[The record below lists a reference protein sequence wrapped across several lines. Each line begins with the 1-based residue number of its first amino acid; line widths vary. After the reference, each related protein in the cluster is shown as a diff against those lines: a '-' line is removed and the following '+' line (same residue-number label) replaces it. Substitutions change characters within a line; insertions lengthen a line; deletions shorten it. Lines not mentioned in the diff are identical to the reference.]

1 MISHYEKTI
10 LNKLLDKY
18 ERSKSFIGDNKVNQR
33 FSVKLPTLFPQYT
46 DHANY
51 KLFQS
56 VNEAIEV
63 LARKKLI
70 VAKANST
77 KVCSEVRLNLE
88 GLDDA
93 YNYLNREPKKDI
105 NNSVRQVL
113 ESYQDRNEIL
123 NRFCRAQMER
133 ILTNKSIQW
142 FSDLTEFEKIL
153 RAVDELLR
161 IGSETFVRDF
171 SVRIF
176 KDSKAFEQ
184 IRSKVEN
191 LLFEYGDFPE
201 KNQLLENLN
210 LVKNPTYV
218 NFKGAGSLELSGQTI
233 DLSQLRSDLAIS
245 SSMLTDIDKIKITG
259 RAVLTIENLT
269 SFHTTDRSDMFVIY
283 LGGFHN
289 NVRREF
295 IKKVFQQN
303 PGVSFYHFGDID
315 AGGFY
320 ILEHLKRQ
328 TGIDFQPYK
337 MDLEALKEYQ
347 EYSKKLTEHD
357 RERLTRLRESE
368 FKEVVSY
375 MLENDCKLEQEAI
388 GKNYLCATQREI
400 NKADSKVPFIEH
412 P

>member
-1 MISHYEKTI
+1 MISNYEKMI

-51 KLFQS
+51 ELFQA
-56 VNEAIEV
+56 VNEAIDV

-70 VAKANST
+70 FAKANST
-77 KVCSEVRLNLE
+77 KVYSEVSLTLE
-88 GLDDA
+88 GINDA
-93 YNYLNREPKKDI
+93 YNYLNRDLKTDI
-105 NNSVRQVL
+105 NKSVRQVL
-113 ESYQDRNEIL
+113 DAYKDRNEIL
-123 NRFCRAQMER
+123 NRYCMAQAER
-133 ILTNKSIQW
+133 ILTNKSVQW
-142 FSDLTEFEKIL
+142 FSGDLREFETIL

-176 KDSKAFEQ
+176 KDSKVFER
-184 IRSKVEN
+184 ISSKVEN

-201 KNQLLENLN
+201 KNQLLKNLN

-218 NFKGAGSLELSGQTI
+218 NFKGAGSIELSGQTI
-233 DLSQLRSDLAIS
+233 DLSKLRSDLAIS
-245 SSMLTDIDKIKITG
+245 SSMLPDINKIKITG
-259 RAVLTIENLT
+259 RAVITIENLT
-269 SFHTTDRSDMFVIY
+269 SFHTTDCSDLFVIY

-289 NVRREF
+289 SVRREF
-295 IKKVFQQN
+295 IKGIFKQN
-303 PGVSFYHFGDID
+303 PGVPFYHFGDID

-328 TGIDFQPYK
+328 TGIEFQPYK
-337 MDLEALKEYQ
+337 MDLETLMEYQ
-347 EYSKKLTEHD
+347 EYSKKLTNHD
-357 RERLTRLRESE
+357 RERLMKLRESQ
-368 FKEVVSY
+368 FKEVISY

-388 GKNYLCATQREI
+388 I
-400 NKADSKVPFIEH
+400 I
-412 P
+412 

>member
-1 MISHYEKTI
+1 MISLYEKKI
-10 LNKLLDKY
+10 LNRLLDKY
-18 ERSKSFIGDNKVNQR
+18 EGSKSFIGNNKVNQR

-51 KLFQS
+51 ELFQS
-56 VNEAIEV
+56 VNEAIDV

-77 KVCSEVRLNLE
+77 RVCSEVSLKIE
-88 GLDDA
+88 GIDDA
-93 YNYLNREPKKDI
+93 YNYLNRVQKNYI
-105 NNSVRQVL
+105 NYSVRQVL
-113 ESYQDRNEIL
+113 DAYKDRNEIL
-123 NRFCRAQMER
+123 NRFCTAQTER
-133 ILTNKSIQW
+133 ILANRPIQF
-142 FSDLTEFEKIL
+142 FSGELGEFENIL
-153 RAVDELLR
+153 IAVDELLR

-176 KDSKAFEQ
+176 KDSKTFER

-218 NFKGAGSLELSGQTI
+218 NFKGAGSLELCGQMI

-245 SSMLTDIDKIKITG
+245 SSMLPDIDTIKITG

-269 SFHTTDRSDMFVIY
+269 SFHTTDCSDMFVIY

-289 NVRREF
+289 RVRREF
-295 IKKVFQQN
+295 IKKIFQQN
-303 PGVSFYHFGDID
+303 PGVCFYHFGDID

-320 ILEHLKRQ
+320 ILEHLKQ
-328 TGIDFQPYK
+328 TGIEFQPYK
-337 MDLEALKEYQ
+337 MDLETLKKYQ
-347 EYSKKLTEHD
+347 EYSKKLTDHD
-357 RERLTRLRESE
+357 RDRLIKLRGSQYE
-368 FKEVVSY
+368 EVISY

-388 GKNYLCATQREI
+388 IL
-400 NKADSKVPFIEH
+400 
-412 P
+412 